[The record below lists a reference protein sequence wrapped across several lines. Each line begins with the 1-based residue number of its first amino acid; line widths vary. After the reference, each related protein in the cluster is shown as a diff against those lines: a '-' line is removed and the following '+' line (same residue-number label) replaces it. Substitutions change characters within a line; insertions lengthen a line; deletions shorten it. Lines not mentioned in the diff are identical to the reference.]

1 MFGVQKYKLLQE
13 KVKKRRKE
21 KVRVEKILQI
31 L

>member
-1 MFGVQKYKLLQE
+1 MFRVQKNKLLQE

-21 KVRVEKILQI
+21 KIGVEKILQI